1 MKRFSEQL
9 QKKAMLIRLK
19 ASEKDAMR
27 ESLMAFMEYHPVTA
41 VTPKAARAQATF
53 ESLAPFRIVH
63 IPALYSRMAAG
74 VFVLLC
80 VIGVPALAERAV
92 PGDILYPIKV
102 QVTEEIRGSLNRD
115 PYQKVAWE
123 TTRLERRITEARQLA
138 KAGKLTPEVQASVLE
153 GVQAQ
158 KATTENEIA
167 TLRTTDAE
175 GASLAQLTYAT
186 MLGVQ
191 STVLK
196 ADDSASTTAGK
207 STVALASAIDASLV
221 EVQSK
226 DDGDSVSLER
236 LHAQLEVET
245 TRSYELLQSISSIA
259 TDQEQKD
266 LTRRLA
272 DVDRKISDAS
282 SDATLDDVARKA
294 ALRSAWSDV
303 QKLIAFMTDIDVR
316 ASVAIETLVPVVPTE
331 SERLALVIQ
340 NTAAAS
346 ENLVRIE
353 KGLGTISDSGI
364 EKKIKIS
371 LPHVHELIELA
382 SSSRAKNLDGAVAAA
397 NEALELSKSMVAMV
411 SLPAPDVEVAHTS
424 TTPITA
430 PAVGTSTASTT
441 TSPDSTSATS
451 STPVATTT

>member
-9 QKKAMLIRLK
+9 QKKSMLIRLK
-19 ASEKDAMR
+19 AVEKDAMR

-41 VTPKAARAQATF
+41 VSPKTIRTRV
-53 ESLAPFRIVH
+53 EGEVVSPFRIVH
-63 IPALYSRMAAG
+63 IPALYTRMAAG
-74 VFVLLC
+74 AFVLLF
-80 VIGVPALAERAV
+80 VIGIPALAERAV

-158 KATTENEIA
+158 KATTESEIA

-175 GASLAQLTYAT
+175 GASLAQLTYVT
-186 MLGVQ
+186 MLDVQ

-196 ADDSASTTAGK
+196 ADDSASTTVGK

-221 EVQSK
+221 EVQEK
-226 DDGDSVSLER
+226 DTSDTVSLER

-245 TRSYELLQSISSIA
+245 TRSYELLQSISGVA

-266 LTRRLA
+266 LARRLA
-272 DVDRKISDAS
+272 DVDRKISDATN
-282 SDATLDDVARKA
+282 DAAMDDAARKT
-294 ALRSAWSDV
+294 ALLSAWSDV

-316 ASVAIETLVPVVPTE
+316 ASVAIETLVPAVPTD
-331 SERLALVIQ
+331 SERLATIIQ
-340 NTAAAS
+340 NSSVAS
-346 ENLVRIE
+346 GNLSRIE
-353 KGLGTISDSGI
+353 NGLAAVKDEGLV
-364 EKKIKIS
+364 KKVKAS
-371 LPHVHELIELA
+371 LPHVHELLDTA
-382 SSSRAKNLDGAVAAA
+382 STSQATDVTTAEAAA
-397 NEALELSKSMVAMV
+397 KEAFELTTSMVAMMA
-411 SLPAPDVEVAHTS
+411 LPAPDTS
-424 TTPITA
+424 TSSTSTVPVVLPTT
-430 PAVGTSTASTT
+430 GTSTASTT
-441 TSPDSTSATS
+441 SATS
-451 STPVATTT
+451 SDATSTSVDSAE

>member
-9 QKKAMLIRLK
+9 QKKSMLIRLK
-19 ASEKDAMR
+19 ASEKDDIR
-27 ESLMAFMEYHPVTA
+27 ERLMAFMEYHPVT
-41 VTPKAARAQATF
+41 VS
-53 ESLAPFRIVH
+53 SLKSVRTEGGVISPFRIVR
-63 IPALYSRMAAG
+63 IPALYTRMVAG
-74 VFVLLC
+74 AFVLLF

-138 KAGKLTPEVQASVLE
+138 KAGKLTPDVQASVLK

-158 KATTENEIA
+158 KVTTESEIA

-175 GASLAQLTYAT
+175 GAGLAQLTYAT
-186 MLGVQ
+186 MLDVQ

-196 ADDSASTTAGK
+196 SDDSASTTIGK

-221 EVQSK
+221 EVQEK
-226 DDGDSVSLER
+226 DNGNAVSLER

-245 TRSYELLQSISSIA
+245 TRSYELLQSISGVA

-266 LTRRLA
+266 LARRLA

-282 SDATLDDVARKA
+282 GDAGMDDAARKL

-331 SERLALVIQ
+331 SERLATILK
-340 NTAAAS
+340 NTTIAS
-346 ENLVRIE
+346 ENLTRIE
-353 KGLGTISDSGI
+353 KGLIAIDNEGLV
-364 EKKIKIS
+364 KKIS
-371 LPHVHELIELA
+371 RTLPHVHALLETA
-382 SSSRAKNLDGAVAAA
+382 STSVTTDLAVAEAA
-397 NEALELSKSMVAMV
+397 ATEALELTKSMVAMV
-411 SLPAPDVEVAHTS
+411 ILPVPEVDIRATTS
-424 TTPITA
+424 TPVTVRTS
-430 PAVGTSTASTT
+430 GTSTATT
-441 TSPDSTSATS
+441 TATASSSAATS
-451 STPVATTT
+451 TDTDSVE